1 MHHDVGSKNICHV
14 YVYNRIGAAVQFNIE
29 GEKERQRRD
38 GRGMKMYYRLL
49 VARYSSAVLPSRER
63 IVSLAREAN
72 RWELRGEQNCWL
84 GNRKGKVKRELI
96 AAYDT
101 LKRRNVVALKL
112 GNEQT
117 NEQPYRMKRKHRV
130 IALLGKQEASVHATR
145 GSGNSS
151 NRGWKFSVGKETE
164 KIY

>member
-38 GRGMKMYYRLL
+38 GGGMKMYYRLL

-72 RWELRGEQNCWL
+72 RWELRGEQNC
-84 GNRKGKVKRELI
+84 
-96 AAYDT
+96 
-101 LKRRNVVALKL
+101 
-112 GNEQT
+112 
-117 NEQPYRMKRKHRV
+117 
-130 IALLGKQEASVHATR
+130 
-145 GSGNSS
+145 
-151 NRGWKFSVGKETE
+151 
-164 KIY
+164 